1 MTPGSNRTSGAWMSK
16 AARRRVRQ
24 TVQLAAEMGNVYS
37 VELQGVVWTLRHPEK
52 QQEPKSKKDAGCVA
66 STRRA
71 EKSAARLK
79 DFQAALR
86 FRIGTFF
93 KRWSQSIQLRPLPQA
108 LLPPSTTSLPQ
119 PSPRPTAMVPQQL
132 PTQQPPPEQKD
143 CSVEGRTRAFPAE
156 SSG

>member
-1 MTPGSNRTSGAWMSK
+1 MTPSSNRTSGAWMSK

-71 EKSAARLK
+71 ERSAARLK

-93 KRWSQSIQLRPLPQA
+93 KRWSQSIRLRPLC
-108 LLPPSTTSLPQ
+108 
-119 PSPRPTAMVPQQL
+119 RRV
-132 PTQQPPPEQKD
+132 
-143 CSVEGRTRAFPAE
+143 
-156 SSG
+156 